1 MKIKNIH
8 AIEILDSRGIP
19 TISTEIELW
28 SGDKARG
35 EVPSGASTGKN
46 EVLELRDEDKG
57 RYNGKGVLKAVEI
70 VNTTIKEAVVDKEF
84 ESQKQFDNFLRELD
98 GTENKSKLGGNSIL
112 SCSMAFCRAVSQRLG
127 IELYEY
133 IGMIYWDKEY
143 SIDKFKLPRPQIL
156 VMEGGKHG
164 NWSTD
169 IQEYMVIPKEEVFPN
184 FKEQLR
190 AGIEIFHSLHDVL
203 DEKGYSV
210 GVGFEGAYIPKELS
224 GNKESLDIILEGIER
239 AGYKPKEQFDIALD
253 FAASEFFNKESGKYE
268 LKKENKQLSP
278 QEWYEVQKQWYTQY
292 PIYSIEDMFE
302 QEGWENWIQLT
313 QELGNTLQVV
323 GDDLLVTNTK
333 LIQRGI
339 KEKALNA
346 VLIKLNQIGTVTET
360 LDAIRMTVDNG
371 MNAVISHRGGE
382 TNDNFIADL
391 VVGTPAQQSKFGGP
405 DRGERLA
412 KYNRLLIIE
421 NNLKKEK

>member
-1 MKIKNIH
+1 MKIKNVH

-19 TISTEIELW
+19 TISTEVELW

-35 EVPSGASTGKN
+35 EVPSGASTGDN
-46 EVLELRDEDKG
+46 EVLELRDGDKT
-57 RYNGKGVLKAVEI
+57 RYNGKGVLKALEF
-70 VNTTIKEAVVDKEF
+70 VNTTIKDAVIDKEF
-84 ESQKQFDNFLRELD
+84 ESQKQFDYFLKELD

-112 SCSMAFCRAVSQRLG
+112 SCSMAFCRAAAKRIG

-143 SIDKFKLPRPQIL
+143 SVDKFKLPKPQIL
-156 VMEGGKHG
+156 VMEGAKHG

-169 IQEYMVIPKEEVFPN
+169 IQEYMVVPNEDVFPN

-190 AGIEIFHSLHDVL
+190 AGSEIFHSLHDVL
-203 DEKGYSV
+203 DDKGYSV
-210 GVGFEGAYIPKELS
+210 GVGFEGAYIPQEIKSNTEA
-224 GNKESLDIILEGIER
+224 LDLIMEGIVE
-239 AGYKPKEQFDIALD
+239 AGYEGKFELALD
-253 FAASEFFNKESGKYE
+253 VASSEFFNKETKLYE
-268 LKKENKQLSP
+268 LKREDKKLNASEWLDLQR
-278 QEWYEVQKQWYTQY
+278 EWYSRY
-292 PIYSIEDMFE
+292 PIFSIEDPMDQNAWDDWTKFTKE
-302 QEGWENWIQLT
+302 F
-313 QELGNTLQVV
+313 GNKYQVV
-323 GDDLLVTNTK
+323 GDDILVTNTK

-339 KEKALNA
+339 DEKTINA

-360 LDAIRMTVDNG
+360 LEAIKITVENG
-371 MNAVISHRGGE
+371 MNAVISHRSGE
-382 TNDNFIADL
+382 TNDDFIADL

-421 NNLKKEK
+421 NDLEK

>member
-35 EVPSGASTGKN
+35 EVPSGASTGDN
-46 EVLELRDEDKG
+46 EVLELRDGDKK
-57 RYNGKGVLKAVEI
+57 RYGGQGVLNAVEI
-70 VNTTIKEAVVDKEF
+70 VNSIIKESIVNREF
-84 ESQKQFDNFLRELD
+84 QSQEEFDNFLIQLD
-98 GTENKSKLGGNSIL
+98 GTENKSKLGGNTIL
-112 SCSMAFCRAVSQRLG
+112 SCSMAYARACSQAVGL
-127 IELYEY
+127 ELYQY
-133 IGMIYWDKEY
+133 IAMIYWGNEY
-143 SIDKFKLPRPQIL
+143 SEDKFKLPRPQIL
-156 VMEGGKHG
+156 TLEGGKHG

-169 IQEYMVIPKEEVFPN
+169 IQEYMIVPRENVFDS
-184 FKEQLR
+184 FRDQLR
-190 AGIEIFHSLHDVL
+190 AGSEIFHALHDVL

-224 GNKESLDIILEGIER
+224 GNKESLDILLQGIER
-239 AGYKPKEQFDIALD
+239 AGYKPGNDFDIALD
-253 FAASEFFNKESGKYE
+253 FAASEFFDRESNKYI
-268 LKKENKQLSP
+268 LKKENKSLTP
-278 QEWYEVQKQWYTQY
+278 IEWYQVQKEWYSKY
-292 PIYSIEDMFE
+292 PIYSAEDMFE
-302 QEGWENWIQLT
+302 QNGWESWSMLT
-313 QELGNTLQVV
+313 KELGNSLQII

-333 LIQRGI
+333 LIQKGI
-339 KEKALNA
+339 NEKAMNA
-346 VLIKLNQIGTVTET
+346 VLIKLNQIGSVTET
-360 LDAIRMTVDNG
+360 LKAIRMTVDNG

-382 TNDNFIADL
+382 TNDSFIADL

-421 NNLKKEK
+421 DTLQR